1 MIEFTGSKNKTEVI
15 QMKKYYNMT
24 TFLTIGIYSILTT
37 FYFPYLNQEIGL
49 SLVEVGQVVSI
60 GALFTIIAQPLLSN
74 RFSNSKNKNKF
85 ILTYLAIVFIAIV
98 GLMFINKDL
107 AIVFAPF
114 YGLLLSPM
122 VGVFEIYI
130 EELSIKN
137 GYEFSDIRK
146 WGSIGF
152 GFIVFIS
159 GIIINK
165 FGYKT
170 LHIIAL
176 AIILVIMA
184 IIFFNF
190 KETLD
195 RKEQKK
201 NAKVLD
207 LFRNKNLILLI
218 LVVFLGMGS
227 YMGLDFAYSSYL
239 VDIVG
244 DFDKANNIYSYSIS
258 FRVVI
263 EFFSFLIIAKYLSKA
278 NSKRCLIIALS
289 IACIRL
295 LLFSSGNLLLIVFGD
310 QLHGI
315 LYGLYLTFIFKYLRE
330 ILDESLIATSFAI
343 LSVLSTGGSNF
354 IYPSIYSF
362 MQQKFGY
369 GGMYISGAI
378 LVFISIIILVIFLPK
393 ANKQNNM
400 IKA

>member
-1 MIEFTGSKNKTEVI
+1 
-15 QMKKYYNMT
+15 
-24 TFLTIGIYSILTT
+24 
-37 FYFPYLNQEIGL
+37 
-49 SLVEVGQVVSI
+49 
-60 GALFTIIAQPLLSN
+60 
-74 RFSNSKNKNKF
+74 
-85 ILTYLAIVFIAIV
+85 
-98 GLMFINKDL
+98 
-107 AIVFAPF
+107 
-114 YGLLLSPM
+114 
-122 VGVFEIYI
+122 
-130 EELSIKN
+130 
-137 GYEFSDIRK
+137 
-146 WGSIGF
+146 
-152 GFIVFIS
+152 
-159 GIIINK
+159 
-165 FGYKT
+165 
-170 LHIIAL
+170 
-176 AIILVIMA
+176 
-184 IIFFNF
+184 
-190 KETLD
+190 
-195 RKEQKK
+195 
-201 NAKVLD
+201 
-207 LFRNKNLILLI
+207 LILLI

-393 ANKQNNM
+393 ANRQNNM